1 MKPPLVMSAILRFQ
15 EAREVITFVIISVV
29 LGGCVSS
36 TQIISTDQL
45 NAYSYAVVVLM
56 SEVRYELSE
65 DRLNAYSYAVDV
77 NPEYEGFPSDQFGLR
92 RRLRDMLRDEG
103 LRVFKQNDAL
113 QLNEEDKSKLL
124 VAGIDYNLESDGR
137 GGTFGTVTIT
147 MWDALTNQSIYSST
161 RVQRLASNEF
171 RPNDRTGDLEI
182 LKGALKNAFSVFK
195 ASYGPSAE

>member
-36 TQIISTDQL
+36 TQIISTDQ
-45 NAYSYAVVVLM
+45 
-56 SEVRYELSE
+56 
-65 DRLNAYSYAVDV
+65 LNAYSYAVDV